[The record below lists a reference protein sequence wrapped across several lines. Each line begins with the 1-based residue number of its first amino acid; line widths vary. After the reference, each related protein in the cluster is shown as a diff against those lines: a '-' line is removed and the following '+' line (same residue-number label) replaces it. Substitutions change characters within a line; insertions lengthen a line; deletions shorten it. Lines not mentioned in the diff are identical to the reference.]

1 MIYGILPTN
10 TPDNTVRFGGTAV
23 IVATTDSNRFAGN
36 ELMRRTYSVTE
47 RFDYDQVFSQSTT
60 NDELTQLN
68 VQRESLY
75 RQLSAR
81 VVEQSDSVAEQLEKT
96 THFKGRVVG
105 SVGVVT
111 TGFSVGYLFWA
122 IRGGMLVSGLL
133 AQVPAWTMLDPLL
146 VIEGDQKDEDKES
159 LQNLMDRQQAKM
171 SKNDNSADNPVTPG
185 GKLEA

>member
-1 MIYGILPTN
+1 MLPTRDAE
-10 TPDNTVRFGGTAV
+10 TTVRIGN
-23 IVATTDSNRFAGN
+23 VAAIASASDTSRFSGN
-36 ELMRRTYSVTE
+36 DFTRRTYTVTQ
-47 RFDYDQVFSQSTT
+47 RFDFDQVFSSS
-60 NDELTQLN
+60 NSKEEILQLKA
-68 VQRESLY
+68 QRESLY

-81 VVEQSDSVAEQLEKT
+81 VVEQSESVAEQLENST
-96 THFKGRVVG
+96 NFKGRVVG

-146 VIEGDQKDEDKES
+146 VIDGDQKDEDKES

-171 SKNDNSADNPVTPG
+171 NSDEDTTMQPTLMTE
-185 GKLEA
+185 KIET